1 MAINVDEQGRL
12 YLPKDIRRDYGEQ
25 FRIVRLHDGI
35 KLLPVP
41 EDPVED
47 LADALEPLTEL
58 SPDEV
63 GQAVEEEAL
72 KEILEDLH

>member
-1 MAINVDEQGRL
+1 MATSVDERGRI

-58 SPDEV
+58 SPDEI
-63 GQAVEEEAL
+63 GRAVEEEAL
-72 KEILEDLH
+72 EEILDDLH